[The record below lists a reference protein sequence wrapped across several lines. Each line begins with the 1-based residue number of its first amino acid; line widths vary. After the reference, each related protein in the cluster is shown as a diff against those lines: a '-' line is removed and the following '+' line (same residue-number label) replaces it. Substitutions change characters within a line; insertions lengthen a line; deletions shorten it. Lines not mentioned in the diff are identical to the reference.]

1 MLLIF
6 RISIQRIETLE
17 QSNNV
22 QVSNLLIAFTELTT
36 AHRSQIVILHSKP
49 LCSVLAVWLL
59 YCTVLC
65 CTVLLSTVLYC
76 TVLYCYSALTSSMF
90 CPRPVVPGPGSC
102 LFKLVTI
109 WDPPIMGIC
118 NIQNNIWQHRQSWKF
133 LGSSKYIKDKTFY
146 CGKSKNILF
155 FPFNQFKSCVDVES
169 WHDDV
174 GSDAGELV
182 SCSKLS
188 DHGSDPEKQKKR
200 KSKIQINFHR
210 SGPIVSGQDKIC

>member
-1 MLLIF
+1 M
-6 RISIQRIETLE
+6 
-17 QSNNV
+17 
-22 QVSNLLIAFTELTT
+22 
-36 AHRSQIVILHSKP
+36 
-49 LCSVLAVWLL
+49 
-59 YCTVLC
+59 
-65 CTVLLSTVLYC
+65 
-76 TVLYCYSALTSSMF
+76 
-90 CPRPVVPGPGSC
+90 
-102 LFKLVTI
+102 
-109 WDPPIMGIC
+109 
-118 NIQNNIWQHRQSWKF
+118 F

-200 KSKIQINFHR
+200 KSKIQINFHCISIHWRFSGKLLKR
-210 SGPIVSGQDKIC
+210 SVYPELMKCQCGMMRWFSLQVMGQVELSVAMIRYVNAQWIG